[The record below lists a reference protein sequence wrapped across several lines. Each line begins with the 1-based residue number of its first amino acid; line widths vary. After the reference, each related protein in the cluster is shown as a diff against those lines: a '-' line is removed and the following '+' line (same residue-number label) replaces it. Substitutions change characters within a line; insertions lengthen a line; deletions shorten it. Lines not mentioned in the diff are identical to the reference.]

1 MPGRIDAKLKELG
14 IALPLAASPLAN
26 YVPAVRT
33 GNLLFI
39 AGQLP
44 LKDGVLTMEGKVGEA
59 ISVDQAV
66 AGARQAALNI
76 IAQTRTALGGDL
88 DRVKRI
94 VKMTGFVAC
103 TPDFALHPTVIN
115 GASDLM
121 VQVFGDIG
129 RHARAAVGCPSLPR
143 NAPVEVEAIIEVE

>member
-14 IALPLAASPLAN
+14 ITLPQAATPLAN
-26 YVPAVRT
+26 YVPAVQS

-44 LKDGVLTMEGKVGEA
+44 LNDGVLAMEGKVGA
-59 ISVDQAV
+59 TVSIDQAV

-76 IAQTRTALGGDL
+76 IAQTRNALGGDL
-88 DRVKRI
+88 DRVKRV

-103 TPDFALHPTVIN
+103 TPDFAQHPTVIN

-121 VQVFGDIG
+121 VEVFGDAG

-143 NAPVEVEAIIEVE
+143 NAPVEVEAIIEVA